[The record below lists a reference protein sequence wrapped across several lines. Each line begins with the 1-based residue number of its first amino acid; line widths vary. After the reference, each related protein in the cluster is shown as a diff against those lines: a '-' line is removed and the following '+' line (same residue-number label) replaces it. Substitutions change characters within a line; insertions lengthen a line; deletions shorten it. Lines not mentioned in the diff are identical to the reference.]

1 MHKDKLPRHVA
12 IIMDGNGRWARKK
25 GLPNIF
31 GHRAGV
37 KAVRRVT
44 ECARETGIKV
54 LTLYAFSTENW
65 LRSKT
70 EIKGLMGILEKN
82 LEKEKDTFMKNDV
95 KFNFIG
101 NVEKFPLSTKKKLN
115 DMVEL
120 TKDNKH
126 LLLNLA
132 LGYGGREEILQAARD
147 ISLDVK
153 DGRLKVEDLDEKT
166 FSRYL
171 YTKNMPDPDLLIRT
185 SGEMRISNF
194 LLWQVSYAEIYVTEK
209 FWPDFTKEDFKKAIE
224 IFTKRERRFG
234 K

>member
-1 MHKDKLPRHVA
+1 MQKDKLPRHVA

-44 ECARETGIKV
+44 EYARETGIKV

-82 LEKEKDTFMKNDV
+82 LENEKDTFMKNDV

-101 NVEKFPLSTKKKLN
+101 DVEKFPPSTKKKLN
-115 DMVEL
+115 DMIEL

-132 LGYGGREEILQAARD
+132 LGYGGREEILQAARN

-153 DGRLKVEDLDEKT
+153 GGRLKAEDLDEKT